1 MHHSQ
6 TLKRKIIPVAVM
18 SALSASLHAMAEEA
32 SSEKIMTAP
41 VVVTATR
48 VEQNSFDLPVA
59 IDVVESKDIRDGQ
72 LQMTLS
78 ESLIR
83 VPGITA
89 QNRTNQSQDPQISSR
104 GFGSRSAFGVRGVR
118 VYVDGIPLSMPD
130 GQGQPGVV
138 DLAAVKSIEVMRG
151 PFSALYG
158 NSSGGVI
165 QMLTKDAPKTLEI
178 DGTVMFGSYGT
189 KRQILE
195 ASGTAENIE
204 YLLNTSNFETDGYR
218 DFSAGKKQQATAKLK
233 FNISDDT
240 KLTTLVNWFDQ
251 EANDPLGLDRARAFS
266 SSTRDDVIPAARFAN
281 TSVKRDH
288 TQIGF
293 NLEHAF
299 DSNNKISLI
308 PYVGNR
314 NNAQIL
320 TTTPLATVLKG
331 SGTATNACIATQ
343 PLRGTCAR
351 LSEIEREFY
360 GMDARWD
367 NKGMLAHMPYDFSFG
382 LTYGK
387 SSDER
392 LDTNILNNGFNV
404 NVLNRDET
412 NISRNF
418 DQYMQA
424 RLGVTEKLDLH
435 AGARH
440 TKVRLKVEDKFLTG
454 TNSNGDNSGSVE
466 YQKTTPVIGAVWKVN
481 PAVNLYANFGKGF
494 ETPTFIEAAF
504 DTVETGAAS
513 KPNLTLKPSESN
525 NVELGAKAF
534 VADNTQVNFNI
545 FRITTKD
552 EIITNRTVSG
562 RSTFTNANDS
572 KRTGAELSISSNFDN
587 NLSTFL
593 SYSLLNAKFDSDY
606 ITANGTNIQSG
617 NRIPGTYKTQLYG
630 EIAWKYAPL
639 GFSTA
644 FEGRHNSKVY
654 VNDTNTE
661 SAHSYTIF
669 NIRAGL
675 EQNVGKWQFREYLRV
690 ENIFDKEYIGSVRI
704 NDANIPFEP
713 AAGRNYLLGLNAKYK
728 F

>member
-1 MHHSQ
+1 MQH
-6 TLKRKIIPVAVM
+6 TKTYKRKIIPLAV
-18 SALSASLHAMAEEA
+18 LSTLGSSFQAMAEDA
-32 SSEKIMTAP
+32 STDKIVTAP

-59 IDVVESKDIRDGQ
+59 IDVVDKKDIQDGQ

-104 GFGSRSAFGVRGVR
+104 GFGSRSSFGVRGIR
-118 VYVDGIPLSMPD
+118 VYVDGIPLTMPD

-138 DLAAVKSIEVMRG
+138 DLAAIKSIEVMRG

-165 QMLTKDAPKTLEI
+165 QMLTKDAPKTLEVG
-178 DGTVMFGSYGT
+178 GTVMFGSYDT

-195 ASGTAENIE
+195 AAGTAEQIE

-218 DFSAGKKQQATAKLK
+218 DFSAGKKQQATAKFK

-240 KLTTLVNWFDQ
+240 KLTTLINWFDQ
-251 EANDPLGLDRARAFS
+251 EAQDPIGLDRARAFNN
-266 SSTRDDVIPAARFAN
+266 STRDNVVPAARFAN

-293 NLEHAF
+293 NLQHAF
-299 DSNNKISLI
+299 NDNNKITLT

-320 TTTPLATVLKG
+320 TTTP
-331 SGTATNACIATQ
+331 TATTRAT
-343 PLRGTCAR
+343 TSAR
-351 LSEIEREFY
+351 LSEIDREFY

-367 NKGMLAHMPYDFSFG
+367 NNGKLGHMPYDFTFG
-382 LTYGK
+382 LTFGESK
-387 SSDER
+387 DNR
-392 LDTNILNNGFNV
+392 LDTNVLSLGKPV
-404 NVLNRDET
+404 NTPNRNEE
-412 NISRNF
+412 NISKNF
-418 DQYMQA
+418 DQYVQA
-424 RLGVTEKLDLH
+424 KLGVTEKFDLH

-440 TKVRLKVEDKFLTG
+440 TKVKLEVNDKLLTL
-454 TNSNGDNSGSVE
+454 NGDNSGKVE
-466 YQKTTPVIGAVWKVN
+466 YQKTTPVIGVVWKVN
-481 PAVNLYANFGKGF
+481 PAFNLYANFGKGF

-504 DTVETGAAS
+504 DDVTGGVAS
-513 KPNLTLKPSESN
+513 KPNLALKPSESN
-525 NVELGAKAF
+525 NFELGAKAF
-534 VADNTQVNFNI
+534 IPDNTQGNFNI

-552 EIITNRTVSG
+552 EIIANRTVSG
-562 RSTFTNANDS
+562 RSSYTNANDS
-572 KRTGAELSISSNFDN
+572 KRTGAELSISSEFDN
-587 NLSTFL
+587 NISTFL
-593 SYSLLNAKFDSDY
+593 SYSLLKAKFDSDY
-606 ITANGTNIQSG
+606 TTAGGTNIQSG

-644 FEGRHNSKVY
+644 FEGRHNSKIY

-661 SAHSYTIF
+661 SAPSYTIF

-675 EQNVGKWQFREYLRV
+675 EQNVGKWQFKEYLRV
-690 ENIFDKEYIGSVRI
+690 ENLFDKEYIGSVRI
-704 NDANIPFEP
+704 NDANLPFEP